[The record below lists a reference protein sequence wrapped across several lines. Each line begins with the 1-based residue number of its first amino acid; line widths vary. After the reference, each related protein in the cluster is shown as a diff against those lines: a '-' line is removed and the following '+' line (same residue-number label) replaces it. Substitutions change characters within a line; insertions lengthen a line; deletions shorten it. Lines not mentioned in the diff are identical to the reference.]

1 MTMSVQY
8 WKSPIGVLQIRAD
21 QRKLRSIVLT
31 EAAEES
37 HPNPITEKAICELE
51 EYFSGK
57 RKSFSV
63 AALPHGTPF
72 QLAVWNALARIP
84 YGKVV
89 TYGQL
94 AAAIGHPNACRAAA
108 NAVGKNP
115 LLILLPCHRVVASN
129 GLGGF
134 SSGLAAKR
142 SLLTL
147 EGVEIA
153 EKSAFSE
160 KFFFTFP

>member
-37 HPNPITEKAICELE
+37 HPNPITERAICELE

-63 AALPHGTPF
+63 AAKPHGSPF
-72 QLAVWNALARIP
+72 QLAVWSALAAIP

-94 AAAIGHPNACRAAA
+94 AAAIGHPTACRAAA

>member
-84 YGKVV
+84 YGTVV
-89 TYGQL
+89 TYVIFVLCLYFL
-94 AAAIGHPNACRAAA
+94 ALGMD
-108 NAVGKNP
+108 NP
-115 LLILLPCHRVVASN
+115 FLYY
-129 GLGGF
+129 
-134 SSGLAAKR
+134 
-142 SLLTL
+142 
-147 EGVEIA
+147 
-153 EKSAFSE
+153 
-160 KFFFTFP
+160 KF